1 VVVLLFSVQFGVHI
15 AAANLIEELFGW
27 RGVVPDVMK
36 PLERAEVGVGCVY
49 DFLVHNPEVF
59 SHLLEFCESVLIS
72 IPTDAPGYPEDF

>member
-36 PLERAEVGVGCVY
+36 PLERAEVGVG
-49 DFLVHNPEVF
+49 
-59 SHLLEFCESVLIS
+59 
-72 IPTDAPGYPEDF
+72 